1 MTSFVSSKLYKDGRV
16 LIKDERSES
25 FIKQVVSVNNQYI
38 NFGMYSMI
46 GIFEILS
53 TSSLE
58 LRPAMMNGSLFL
70 SEIVVL
76 SFFQ

>member
-38 NFGMYSMI
+38 NLKVINDKNEKNIY
-46 GIFEILS
+46 L
-53 TSSLE
+53 
-58 LRPAMMNGSLFL
+58 N
-70 SEIVVL
+70 IVDKKIK
-76 SFFQ
+76 Q